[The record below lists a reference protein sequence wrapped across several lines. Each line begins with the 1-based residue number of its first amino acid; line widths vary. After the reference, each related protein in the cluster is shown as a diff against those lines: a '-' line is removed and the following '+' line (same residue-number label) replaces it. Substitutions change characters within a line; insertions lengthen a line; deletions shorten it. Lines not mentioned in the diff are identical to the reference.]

1 MSDERKQQQSTTN
14 TRPSSSEAMNADLRA
29 PFAGQECA
37 EDQTTQAPSTPPSTV
52 DLGTAGFSTT
62 ASTGADTYWRTRESL
77 SENMNADLGPP
88 FAGQESAE
96 DQSSQPS
103 KAEKS
108 KL

>member
-1 MSDERKQQQSTTN
+1 MSDERKQQQST
-14 TRPSSSEAMNADLRA
+14 RPSLSEATNADLRA

-37 EDQTTQAPSTPPSTV
+37 EDQTTQTSSTPPSTV
-52 DLGTAGFSTT
+52 GPGTAGSGTT
-62 ASTGADTYWRTRESL
+62 RDTYWRTRPSL

-103 KAEKS
+103 QREKP